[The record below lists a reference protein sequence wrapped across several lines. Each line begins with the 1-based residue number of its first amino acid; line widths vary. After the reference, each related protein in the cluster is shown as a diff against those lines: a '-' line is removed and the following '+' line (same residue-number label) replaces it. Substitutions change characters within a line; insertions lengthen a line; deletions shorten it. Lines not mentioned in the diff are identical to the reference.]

1 MSGRSTHLR
10 ESGRVRWHSVSDRHA
25 LRAFR
30 DLTVNEGIIPALE
43 SSHALAHVIEN
54 AASYGGKNVLV
65 HLSGRGDKD
74 LGIIEKQ
81 NMEDL

>member
-1 MSGRSTHLR
+1 M
-10 ESGRVRWHSVSDRHA
+10 A
-25 LRAFR
+25 Q
-30 DLTVNEGIIPALE
+30 
-43 SSHALAHVIEN
+43 HALAHVIEN

-65 HLSGRGDKD
+65 HLSGRGDKA